1 MLDPVEI
8 PSLHDVTLGGE
19 AITSELLDKWL
30 PYCRV
35 GINYGSAEVDVTH
48 TRDVHDSQDPTNVGK
63 RLSSCVSYIVD
74 QNNVKKIL
82 PIGAIGELLIS
93 GPTMARSYLKQPER
107 TAASFIPAPVD
118 WYGIRPDKNRR
129 SHMSRAYR
137 MGDLLQQQWDGSF
150 RFVGR
155 RDFQVKINGQKVE
168 LGEIE
173 SILSTHPSVRLCAV
187 VYPRS
192 GPFTERLVAVVEP
205 QNSVSRNRDNLPE
218 IELEDIK
225 RHLLERVTSYMLP
238 QTYILADPM
247 PLTASLKIDRTK
259 LMMWLV
265 GQDTIDAS
273 GHVFKSIST
282 TLQGPELSS
291 DDQTA
296 LKLSTMIAN
305 LVTDE
310 RSRYWYAIHGHE
322 NSFSQIGLDS
332 VQVMRLSH
340 LISRTFARKIPVETL
355 TDQHMTVKGLSAL
368 IDHLP
373 TANGNA
379 PLRGMTSE
387 GLRGKLSQSLAQIRS
402 GHRNTEYTNMAADS
416 CAVACPASYN
426 VLLSGVTGYL
436 GIQILR
442 ALFGSAKVGK
452 VHALVRGADA
462 VRAQARVAKA
472 AEAANWSIDPYVDR
486 LEIWPGDLSRPRLGL
501 EDSKWRYLTQCKKPD
516 CQIHCLIHCGAV
528 VDWTKSY
535 DDLEASNVTS
545 TVQLLNAT
553 LGMQHA
559 PHFTYISGGQY
570 FQPGTDEG
578 SQLEL
583 VQCFDDAAASNGYA
597 QTKFIS
603 ELIVDSV
610 RQKSFE
616 LSSKF
621 VNFHIVKPAYL
632 IGTIQDGIAN
642 TGDYLWRVVSA
653 AVQQRSYNADEDEQ
667 WLLAADVGIVANVA
681 VELAL
686 STNPPSSERSIRT
699 KILHGMKVRDFWSIV
714 SSVTGCDLLA
724 VSGREWLEA
733 VQTAMEVDAKHVLWP
748 LLDAVEQNCG
758 RLTRRRLP
766 AEKMHGVTGT
776 RSIADAV
783 RKNVE
788 YLVAIGFFL
797 KPITC

>member
-1 MLDPVEI
+1 MLDPVKI

-82 PIGAIGELLIS
+82 PVGAIGELLIS

-118 WYGIRPDKNRR
+118 WYGIRPDKNER
-129 SHMSRAYR
+129 SQMSRAYK

-173 SILSTHPSVRLCAV
+173 SYLATHPSVRLCAV

-205 QNSVSRNRDNLPE
+205 QDSVSRNRDTLPK
-218 IELEDIK
+218 IGLENIK
-225 RHLLERVTSYMLP
+225 SHLLERVTSYMLP
-238 QTYILADPM
+238 QIYILADPM

-265 GQDTIDAS
+265 EQDTIDAS
-273 GHVFKSIST
+273 GHIFKSIST
-282 TLQGPELSS
+282 SLQGPELSP
-291 DDQTA
+291 DDHTG

-305 LVTDE
+305 LVTNE

-355 TDQHMTVKGLSAL
+355 TDQRMTVKRLSAL

-373 TANGNA
+373 MVNRNV
-379 PLRGMTSE
+379 PLRDMTSE

-402 GHRNTEYTNMAADS
+402 CHRNTVYTNMATDS
-416 CAVACPASYN
+416 CEVAYPASYN
-426 VLLSGVTGYL
+426 VFLSGVTGYL

-442 ALFGSAKVGK
+442 ALFGSAKIGK

-462 VRAQARVAKA
+462 VRAQSRVAKA
-472 AEAANWSIDPYVDR
+472 AEAANWSIEPYIGR

-501 EDSKWRYLTQCKKPD
+501 EDSKWRHLTQCRKAGG
-516 CQIHCLIHCGAV
+516 QIHCLIHCGAV

-553 LGMQHA
+553 LEMQHP

-578 SQLEL
+578 SQQL
-583 VQCFDDAAASNGYA
+583 VHCFDDAAASNGYA

-603 ELIVDSV
+603 ELVVDSV

-616 LSSKF
+616 VSSKSL
-621 VNFHIVKPAYL
+621 NFHIVKPAYL

-642 TGDYLWRVVSA
+642 TSDYLWRVVSA
-653 AVQQRSYNADEDEQ
+653 AVRQRSYNADEDEQ
-667 WLLAADVGIVANVA
+667 WLLAADVGIVANAA
-681 VELAL
+681 VELAI
-686 STNPPSSERSIRT
+686 STTPPSSERS
-699 KILHGMKVRDFWSIV
+699 F
-714 SSVTGCDLLA
+714 
-724 VSGREWLEA
+724 
-733 VQTAMEVDAKHVLWP
+733 TA
-748 LLDAVEQNCG
+748 
-758 RLTRRRLP
+758 
-766 AEKMHGVTGT
+766 
-776 RSIADAV
+776 
-783 RKNVE
+783 
-788 YLVAIGFFL
+788 
-797 KPITC
+797 